1 MKRRLFP
8 ILTVFGML
16 LMFAGTTF
24 AANCSEPGSILKVS
38 KSRIGNYEYVVFR
51 VMMPPDP
58 SYTVTTASPPFVED
72 PSGNTVSIPG
82 PNYKSVKFTNVVWTC
97 TIPQSF
103 GPTRTVRRVRNI
115 GQFEGIV
122 EYIIGYRP
130 GWKYA
135 GNYTYDVGSVRRVV
149 VRFRH

>member
-1 MKRRLFP
+1 MKSKYRLS
-8 ILTVFGML
+8 IAVVGMML
-16 LMFAGTTF
+16 LFAGMAF
-24 AANCSEPGSILKVS
+24 ADNCSEPGSILRVS
-38 KSRIGNYEYVVFR
+38 KSRIGSYEYVVFR

-58 SYTVTTASPPFVED
+58 AYTVTTASPPFTED
-72 PSGNTVSIPG
+72 PSGNPVSIPG
-82 PNYKSVKFTNVVWTC
+82 PSYKSVKFTGVNWMC
-97 TIPQSF
+97 TIPQYFS
-103 GPTRTVRRVRNI
+103 PTRTVRRVRKI
-115 GQFEGIV
+115 SQFEGQV